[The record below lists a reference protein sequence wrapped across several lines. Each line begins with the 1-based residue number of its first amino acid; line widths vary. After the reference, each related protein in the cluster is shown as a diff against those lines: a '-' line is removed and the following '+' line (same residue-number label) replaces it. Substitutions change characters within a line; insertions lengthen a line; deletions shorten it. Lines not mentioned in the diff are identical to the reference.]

1 MKVQFDPYFYHDNAI
16 HGMRFE
22 TGEWYSRL
30 VLDIDHILGRVR
42 ENDERFRFLV
52 CSGDLIFEDAED
64 LAIDLAWRRDLVSAN
79 VQPASIDR
87 VERIASRALL
97 GQHEEFYRWTIALN
111 WPKDSWISLGA
122 SGVRLELRGEPLELE
137 EQQIPA
143 ELRKR

>member
-1 MKVQFDPYFYHDNAI
+1 VDFDPYLWHDNSV

-30 VLDIDHILGRVR
+30 ILDIDHIVEWVEESEEGHHFRVAPA
-42 ENDERFRFLV
+42 
-52 CSGDLIFEDAED
+52 DLIFDNAED
-64 LAIDLAWRRDLVSAN
+64 LAIDVDWSRDLVSAN

-87 VERIASRALL
+87 IERIPAEAKL
-97 GQHEEFYRWTIALN
+97 GRQKTFYRWTIVFN
-111 WPKDSWISLGA
+111 WPKDGWIALGA
-122 SGVRLELRGEPLELE
+122 SSLRVELRGEPLLLE